1 MVNQA
6 EKLLVQRI
14 RDGQEE
20 AWQELIRQ
28 FEGRLFAYVHR
39 RIADRAACEDI
50 VQEAFMGFVNSLPNF
65 DENRPLES
73 FLFSICSN
81 KLTDHLRR
89 NGRRPA
95 IPMSTTEDSQGHRS
109 FTGPGRVAST
119 LFRSQE
125 RKNSEVAALEEAIRE
140 QTLHWQ
146 STGKWEKLKCI
157 ELIMVCG
164 MASRAVADQLNIP
177 QTQVANYKFEFVNR
191 VRDRV
196 KAQSVSADIFPE
208 LTDQSDQSDQ
218 KSDA

>member
-1 MVNQA
+1 MANQA

-20 AWQELIRQ
+20 AWQELIGQ

-39 RIADRAACEDI
+39 RIADRATCEDI
-50 VQEAFMGFVNSLPNF
+50 EQEAFIGFANSLPNF

-89 NGRRPA
+89 SGRRPA
-95 IPMSTTEDSQGHRS
+95 IPISATEDSQGPRS
-109 FTGPGRVAST
+109 FTGPARAAST

-125 RKNSEVAALEEAIRE
+125 RKNIEVAALEEAIRE
-140 QTLHWQ
+140 QTEHWK
-146 STGKWEKLKCI
+146 STGKWEKLKCL

-164 MASRAVADQLNIP
+164 MANRAVADQLNIP
-177 QTQVANYKFEFVNR
+177 QTQVANYKFEFVTR
-191 VRDRV
+191 LRDRV
-196 KAQSVSADIFPE
+196 KSQSISADIFPE
-208 LTDQSDQSDQ
+208 LADQTNEI
-218 KSDA
+218 SDA